1 MTEMKDRIT
10 GIPNTGES
18 PKYDATQTAVS
29 YKPLKP
35 AVVVRNQRDLGDV
48 LIGFGLIST
57 FLFGLFMAWFG

>member
-1 MTEMKDRIT
+1 MKD
-10 GIPNTGES
+10 GLKVQQFS
-18 PKYDATQTAVS
+18 PQPVK
-29 YKPLKP
+29 KP